1 MRLLNYLRRK
11 EFRDYITST
20 HFWGP
25 IANWGLPLAAIGDLQ
40 NNPEKISGKMT
51 TGSHTLSNLE
61 TCSYLLAILLMK
73 LPNLVS
79 WFVIATTGK
88 CDTIVND
95 LCRYVKSESDRNEIR
110 RKNIMVTITL
120 VCIL

>member
-61 TCSYLLAILLMK
+61 ICSYLLAILLMK

-88 CDTIVND
+88 CDTIEYYGNHH
-95 LCRYVKSESDRNEIR
+95 LSLHTMITRICA
-110 RKNIMVTITL
+110 VTL
-120 VCIL
+120 R